1 MNFKKW
7 LPGRAG
13 LLAST
18 AFLKLAITVVFVAV
32 LFDCTANGGLFGF
45 AAKGNVGYR
54 VNSWGIV
61 TGKARPA
68 INPDE
73 VEVYSDPP
81 SQYETIGLVE
91 ACGAPRRDD
100 GWAPQEMQD
109 AIINELK
116 EQSAKIGANGV
127 ILVDIGTRITTS
139 GDGSGR
145 DGNISVDVSSRV
157 EKTAKGRAIYVAREE
172 PVTEPARD
180 TNPLPDSAKEEREA
194 SPP

>member
-1 MNFKKW
+1 MNLKKW

-13 LLAST
+13 FLASV
-18 AFLKLAITVVFVAV
+18 AFLRLIMVTFVVAV
-32 LFDCTANGGLFGF
+32 LFGCAANGGMG
-45 AAKGNVGYR
+45 GYR
-54 VNSWGIV
+54 VSSWGIV

-91 ACGAPRRDD
+91 ACGAPQMDD
-100 GWAPQEMQD
+100 GWATQEMQD

-127 ILVDIGTRITTS
+127 IVVDIGTRVTTS
-139 GDGSGR
+139 GGGSGR
-145 DGNISVDVSSRV
+145 DGNISVDVSSLV
-157 EKTAKGRAIYVAREE
+157 KKTAKGRAIYVAKEEE

-180 TNPLPDSAKEEREA
+180 TDMLPDSAKEEGEA
-194 SPP
+194 SP

>member
-1 MNFKKW
+1 MSLKKW

-13 LLAST
+13 LLASV
-18 AFLKLAITVVFVAV
+18 AFLRLAITVFFVAV
-32 LFDCTANGGLFGF
+32 LFDCAAIGG
-45 AAKGNVGYR
+45 KGGYV

-73 VEVYSDPP
+73 VEIYSDPP
-81 SQYETIGLVE
+81 SQYETVGLVE
-91 ACGAPRRDD
+91 AVISSWGN
-100 GWAPQEMQD
+100 GWASQERQD

-139 GDGSGR
+139 GEGKGS
-145 DGNISVDVSSRV
+145 DGNISVSVGSLV
-157 EKTAKGRAIYVAREE
+157 EKTAKGRAIYVIMEE
-172 PVTEPARD
+172 PVKEPARD
-180 TNPLPDSAKEEREA
+180 TDTLPDSANEEGEA
-194 SPP
+194 SQ